1 MRAKELKEEEE
12 GKGESGLALSLCAV
26 DTVDISSFQ
35 LVFKAWASP
44 AMLSRHRCSF
54 SLCVRTTIAA
64 TPSGIAGKG
73 ARPPTVFFKV
83 TENDSAILKTGFV
96 FFRELNATIDNA
108 QESAKCERGRTSR
121 CRSYPRLRWLHI
133 LTTQSISKWRL

>member
-1 MRAKELKEEEE
+1 MRAKELKEEEG

-44 AMLSRHRCSF
+44 AMLSRHRYSF

-73 ARPPTVFFKV
+73 ARSPTVFFKV
-83 TENDSAILKTGFV
+83 TENDSAILSKQDSY
-96 FFRELNATIDNA
+96 FF
-108 QESAKCERGRTSR
+108 ESS
-121 CRSYPRLRWLHI
+121 
-133 LTTQSISKWRL
+133 TQQ